1 MKDPLKAP
9 CISSAA
15 PQLKNHIRNDLRA
28 NMSDLQ
34 NNPLVGLEG
43 LPPFSKIKPA
53 HVVPALKAGIDECR
67 AKIDEVLANKSFTW
81 QGLVLPLEE
90 VDDKLSRMFSPVSH
104 MNSVVNS
111 DELREAYE
119 QCLPLISEYST
130 FVGQHQGL
138 YEAYNALHN
147 SDEFKTLN
155 TAQQKTITNALR
167 DFELSGIAL
176 APEQQKRYGEIS
188 ARLSELAAK
197 FGNNVM
203 DATLAW
209 QKHITDETELAGL
222 PESALALAADTAASK
237 ELDGWVFTLDFPS
250 YLPIMTYADNRE
262 LREETYTAFITRASD
277 QGPNAGEFDNS
288 AIMSEELALRHEIAQ
303 LLGFASYAEKSLATK
318 MAETPEQVFSFLEDL
333 AAKSKPQAEQELA
346 ELQAY
351 AKEKHGMD
359 ELAAWDYGYYG
370 EKLKQE
376 KYSISDEV
384 LRPYFPADKVLSGL
398 FETVNRLFGISVKE
412 LKDIDSYHKDVRFF
426 EIYDSSNTL
435 RGRFYLD
442 LYARDHKRGGAWMDD
457 CMGRKVR
464 ANGELQTPV
473 AYLVCNFNK
482 AVGDKPA
489 LFTHNEVTTLFHEF
503 GHGIHH
509 MLTQVDAAPV
519 AGINGVAWDAVELPS
534 QFLENWCYEEQALN
548 FISGHYETGEPLPKE
563 LLDKLLAAK
572 NYNSGM
578 QMLRQIEFSLFD
590 FRIHNDYQAG
600 EECQIQARLDEV
612 RSHTSVVK
620 APEFNRFQHGFS
632 HIFAGGYS
640 AGYYSYKWAEVLSA
654 DAFSKFEEEGIFNPE
669 TGQAFMQHILEKGG
683 SEEPMELFK
692 NFRGREPSVDALLR
706 HSGIAA

>member
-1 MKDPLKAP
+1 MK
-9 CISSAA
+9 CINA
-15 PQLKNHIRNDLRA
+15 KRVF
-28 NMSDLQ
+28 MS
-34 NNPLVGLEG
+34 NPLIGLEG
-43 LPPFSKIKPA
+43 LPPFSKIKPEF
-53 HVVPALKAGIDECR
+53 VVPALKDGIANCR
-67 AKIDEVLANKSFTW
+67 KAIDDVLAKKSYTW
-81 QGLVLPLEE
+81 DDLVLPLEE
-90 VDDKLSRMFSPVSH
+90 ADDKLSRLFSPVSH
-104 MNSVVNS
+104 LNSVMNN

-138 YEAYNALHN
+138 YEAYNALYN
-147 SDEFKTLN
+147 SDEFKTLT
-155 TAQQKTITNALR
+155 TAQQKSITNALR
-167 DFELSGIAL
+167 DFKLSGIAL
-176 APEQQKRYGEIS
+176 ASEDQKRYGEIS
-188 ARLSELAAK
+188 ARLSELSSK

-209 QKHITDETELAGL
+209 HKHITDEADLAGL
-222 PESALALAADTAASK
+222 PESALALAADTAKSK

-262 LREETYTAFITRASD
+262 LRKETYTAFSTRASD

-288 AIMSEELALRHEIAQ
+288 DIMKEALALRHELAQ
-303 LLGFASYAEKSLATK
+303 LLGFKSYAEKSLATK

-333 AAKSKPQAEQELA
+333 AAKSKPQAEQEVA
-346 ELQAY
+346 ELRAY
-351 AKEKHGMD
+351 AAQKYGIT
-359 ELAAWDYGYYG
+359 ELEAWDFGYYG

-376 KYSISDEV
+376 KYAISDEV
-384 LRPYFPADKVLSGL
+384 LRPYFPANKVLSGL
-398 FETVNRLFGISVKE
+398 FETVNRLFGISVNE
-412 LKDIDSYHKDVRFF
+412 VTDFDTYHKDVRFF
-426 EIYDSSNTL
+426 EIVDSNNTL

-442 LYARDHKRGGAWMDD
+442 LYARDRKRGGAWMDD

-534 QFLENWCYEEQALN
+534 QFLENWCYEEEALS
-548 FISGHYETGEPLPKE
+548 FISGHFETGEPLPKE

-590 FRIHNDYQAG
+590 FKIHNDYVAG
-600 EECQIQARLDEV
+600 EPCQIQSVLNDV
-612 RSHTSVVK
+612 RSRTSVVH

-654 DAFSKFEEEGIFNPE
+654 DAYAKFEEEGIFNPQ

-692 NFRGREPSVDALLR
+692 NFRGREPRVDALLR

>member
-1 MKDPLKAP
+1 
-9 CISSAA
+9 
-15 PQLKNHIRNDLRA
+15 
-28 NMSDLQ
+28 MSELQ
-34 NNPLVGLEG
+34 INPLIGLEG
-43 LPPFSKIKPA
+43 LPPFSKIKPEY
-53 HVVPALKAGIDECR
+53 VVPALKHGIEQSR
-67 AKIDEVLANKSFTW
+67 KAIDDVLAKGSYTW
-81 QGLVLPLEE
+81 DDLVLPLEE
-90 VDDKLSRMFSPVSH
+90 ADDKLSRMFSPVSH
-104 MNSVVNS
+104 LNSVMNN
-111 DELREAYE
+111 DELRQAYE

-138 YEAYNALHN
+138 YEAYNALYN
-147 SDEFKTLN
+147 SDEFKTLT

-167 DFELSGIAL
+167 DFKLSGIAL
-176 APEQQKRYGEIS
+176 GADDQKRYGEIS
-188 ARLSELAAK
+188 VRLSELASK

-209 QKHITDETELAGL
+209 QKHITDESQLAGL
-222 PESALALAADTAASK
+222 PESALALASETAKSK
-237 ELDGWVFTLDFPS
+237 DLDGWVFTLDFPS
-250 YLPIMTYADNRE
+250 YLPVMTYADDRE
-262 LREETYTAFITRASD
+262 LRRETYTAFCTRASD
-277 QGPNAGEFDNS
+277 QGPNAGEYDNS
-288 AIMSEELALRHEIAQ
+288 AIMSEELALRHELAQ
-303 LLGFASYAEKSLATK
+303 LLGFSSYAEKSLATK
-318 MAETPEQVFSFLEDL
+318 MAESPEQVFSFLEDL
-333 AAKSKPQAEQELA
+333 ATKSKPQAEQEVAELKA
-346 ELQAY
+346 YAEQKHGISELQA
-351 AKEKHGMD
+351 
-359 ELAAWDYGYYG
+359 WDFGYYS

-376 KYSISDEV
+376 KYAISDEV
-384 LRPYFPADKVLSGL
+384 LRPYFPANKVLSGL
-398 FETVNRLFGISVKE
+398 FETVNRLFGITVKE
-412 LKDIDSYHKDVRFF
+412 VNDFDSYHSDVRFF

-442 LYARDHKRGGAWMDD
+442 LYARDRKRGGAWMDD

-489 LFTHNEVTTLFHEF
+489 LFTHDEVTTLFHEF

-534 QFLENWCYEEQALN
+534 QFLENWCYDEEALS
-548 FISGHYETGEPLPKE
+548 FISGHYETGEALPKE

-590 FRIHNDYQAG
+590 FKIHNDYKAG
-600 EECQIQARLDEV
+600 EQCQIQAVLDDV
-612 RSHTSVVK
+612 RSRTSVVK
-620 APEFNRFQHGFS
+620 PPEFNRFQHGFS

-654 DAFSKFEEEGIFNPE
+654 DAFSKFEEEGIFNAE
-669 TGQAFMQHILEKGG
+669 TGQAFMQNILEKGG

-692 NFRGREPSVDALLR
+692 KFRGREPSVDALLR

>member
-1 MKDPLKAP
+1 
-9 CISSAA
+9 
-15 PQLKNHIRNDLRA
+15 
-28 NMSDLQ
+28 MS
-34 NNPLVGLEG
+34 NPLIGLEG
-43 LPPFSKIKPA
+43 LPPFSKIKPEY
-53 HVVPALKAGIDECR
+53 VVPALKDGIALCR
-67 AKIDEVLANKSFTW
+67 EAIDDVLAKGSFTW
-81 QGLVLPLEE
+81 NDLVLPLEE
-90 VDDKLSRMFSPVSH
+90 VDDRLSRLFSPVSH
-104 MNSVVNS
+104 LNSVMNS

-138 YEAYNALHN
+138 FEAYNALYN
-147 SDEFKTLN
+147 SDEFKTLT
-155 TAQQKTITNALR
+155 TAQQKSITNALR
-167 DFELSGIAL
+167 DFKLSGIAL

-188 ARLSELAAK
+188 ARLSDLASK

-209 QKHITDETELAGL
+209 HKHITNEADLAGL
-222 PESALALAADTAASK
+222 PESALALAADTAK
-237 ELDGWVFTLDFPS
+237 NRGLEGWVITLDIPS
-250 YLPIMTYADNRE
+250 YLPIMTFADNRE
-262 LREETYTAFITRASD
+262 LRKETYTAFSTRASD

-288 AIMSEELALRHEIAQ
+288 VIMSEELALRHEISQ
-303 LLGFASYAEKSLATK
+303 LLGFNSYAEKSLATK

-333 AAKSKPQAEQELA
+333 AAKSKPQAEQEVA
-346 ELQAY
+346 ELKAY
-351 AKEKHGMD
+351 AQQQHGIT
-359 ELAAWDYGYYG
+359 ELEAWDFGYYS

-376 KYSISDEV
+376 KYAISDEA

-412 LKDIDSYHKDVRFF
+412 VTDFDSYHKDVRFF
-426 EIYDSSNTL
+426 EILDSSNTL

-464 ANGELQTPV
+464 ANGQLQTPV

-482 AVGDKPA
+482 AVGGKPA
-489 LFTHNEVTTLFHEF
+489 LFTHDEVTTLFHEF

-534 QFLENWCYEEQALN
+534 QFLENWCYDEEALSL
-548 FISGHYETGEPLPKE
+548 ISGHYETGEPLPKE

-590 FRIHNDYQAG
+590 FKIHNDYVAG
-600 EECQIQARLDEV
+600 EPCQIQAILNDV
-612 RSHTSVVK
+612 RSRTSVVK
-620 APEFNRFQHGFS
+620 PPEFNRFQHGFS

-654 DAFSKFEEEGIFNPE
+654 DAFSKFEEEGIFNPQ
-669 TGQAFMQHILEKGG
+669 TGQAFMQNILEKGG

-692 NFRGREPSVDALLR
+692 KFRGREPNVDALLR
-706 HSGIAA
+706 HSGIAV

>member
-1 MKDPLKAP
+1 
-9 CISSAA
+9 
-15 PQLKNHIRNDLRA
+15 
-28 NMSDLQ
+28 MSELQ
-34 NNPLVGLEG
+34 INPLIGLEG
-43 LPPFSKIKPA
+43 LPPFSKIKPEY
-53 HVVPALKAGIDECR
+53 VVPALKHGIEQSR
-67 AKIDEVLANKSFTW
+67 KAIDDVLAKGSYTW
-81 QGLVLPLEE
+81 DDLVLPLEE
-90 VDDKLSRMFSPVSH
+90 ADDKLSRMFSPVSH
-104 MNSVVNS
+104 LNSVMNN
-111 DELREAYE
+111 DELRQAYE

-138 YEAYNALHN
+138 YEAYNALYN
-147 SDEFKTLN
+147 SDEFKTLT

-167 DFELSGIAL
+167 DFKLSGIAL
-176 APEQQKRYGEIS
+176 GADDQKRYGEIS
-188 ARLSELAAK
+188 VRLSELASK

-209 QKHITDETELAGL
+209 QKHITDESQLAGL
-222 PESALALAADTAASK
+222 PESALALASETAKSK
-237 ELDGWVFTLDFPS
+237 DLDGWVFTLDFPS
-250 YLPIMTYADNRE
+250 YLPVMTYADDRE
-262 LREETYTAFITRASD
+262 LRRETYTAFCTRASD
-277 QGPNAGEFDNS
+277 QGPNAGEYDNS
-288 AIMSEELALRHEIAQ
+288 AIMSEELALRHELAQ
-303 LLGFASYAEKSLATK
+303 LLGFSSYAEKSLATK
-318 MAETPEQVFSFLEDL
+318 MAESPEQVFSFLEDL
-333 AAKSKPQAEQELA
+333 AAKSKPQAEQEVAELKA
-346 ELQAY
+346 YAEQKHGISELQA
-351 AKEKHGMD
+351 
-359 ELAAWDYGYYG
+359 WDFGYYS

-376 KYSISDEV
+376 KYAISDEV
-384 LRPYFPADKVLSGL
+384 LRPYFPANKVLSGL
-398 FETVNRLFGISVKE
+398 FETVNRLFGITVKE
-412 LKDIDSYHKDVRFF
+412 VNDFDSYHSDVRFF
-426 EIYDSSNTL
+426 EIYDSSNEL

-442 LYARDHKRGGAWMDD
+442 LYARDRKRGGAWMDD

-489 LFTHNEVTTLFHEF
+489 LFTHDEVTTLFHEF

-534 QFLENWCYEEQALN
+534 QFLENWCYDEEALS
-548 FISGHYETGEPLPKE
+548 FISGHYETGEALPKE

-590 FRIHNDYQAG
+590 FKIHNDYKAG
-600 EECQIQARLDEV
+600 EQCQIQAVLDDV
-612 RSHTSVVK
+612 RSRTSIVK
-620 APEFNRFQHGFS
+620 PPEFNRFQNGFS

-654 DAFSKFEEEGIFNPE
+654 DAFSKFEEEGIFNAE
-669 TGQAFMQHILEKGG
+669 TGQAFMQNILEKGG

-692 NFRGREPSVDALLR
+692 KFRGREPSVDALLR

>member
-1 MKDPLKAP
+1 
-9 CISSAA
+9 
-15 PQLKNHIRNDLRA
+15 
-28 NMSDLQ
+28 MSELQ
-34 NNPLVGLEG
+34 INPLIGLEG
-43 LPPFSKIKPA
+43 LPPFSKIKPEY
-53 HVVPALKAGIDECR
+53 VVPALKHGIEQSR
-67 AKIDEVLANKSFTW
+67 KAIDDVLAKGSYTW
-81 QGLVLPLEE
+81 DDLVLPLEE
-90 VDDKLSRMFSPVSH
+90 ADDKLSRMFSPVSH
-104 MNSVVNS
+104 LNSVMNN
-111 DELREAYE
+111 DELRQAYE

-138 YEAYNALHN
+138 YEAYNALYN
-147 SDEFKTLN
+147 SDEFKTLT

-167 DFELSGIAL
+167 DFKLSGIAL
-176 APEQQKRYGEIS
+176 GDDDQKRYGEIS
-188 ARLSELAAK
+188 VRLSELASK

-209 QKHITDETELAGL
+209 QKHITDESQLAGL
-222 PESALALAADTAASK
+222 PESALALASETAKSK
-237 ELDGWVFTLDFPS
+237 DLDGWVFTLDFPS
-250 YLPIMTYADNRE
+250 YLPVMTYADDRE
-262 LREETYTAFITRASD
+262 LRRETYTAFCTRASD
-277 QGPNAGEFDNS
+277 QGPNAGEYDNS
-288 AIMSEELALRHEIAQ
+288 AIMSEELALRHELAQ
-303 LLGFASYAEKSLATK
+303 LLGFSSYAEKSLATK
-318 MAETPEQVFSFLEDL
+318 MAESPEQVFSFLEDL
-333 AAKSKPQAEQELA
+333 AAKSKPQAEQEVAELKA
-346 ELQAY
+346 YAEQKHGISELQA
-351 AKEKHGMD
+351 
-359 ELAAWDYGYYG
+359 WDFGYYS

-376 KYSISDEV
+376 KYAISDEV
-384 LRPYFPADKVLSGL
+384 LRPYFPANKVLSGL
-398 FETVNRLFGISVKE
+398 FETVNRLFGITVKE
-412 LKDIDSYHKDVRFF
+412 VNDFDSYHCDVRFF

-442 LYARDHKRGGAWMDD
+442 LYARDRKRGGAWMDD

-489 LFTHNEVTTLFHEF
+489 LFTHDEVTTLFHEF

-534 QFLENWCYEEQALN
+534 QFLENWCYDEEALS

-590 FRIHNDYQAG
+590 FKIHNDYKAG
-600 EECQIQARLDEV
+600 EQCQIQAVLDDV
-612 RSHTSVVK
+612 RSRTSVVK
-620 APEFNRFQHGFS
+620 PPEFNRFQHGFS

-654 DAFSKFEEEGIFNPE
+654 DAFSKFEEEGIFNAE
-669 TGQAFMQHILEKGG
+669 TGQAFMQNILEKGG

-692 NFRGREPSVDALLR
+692 KFRGREPSVDALLR

>member
-1 MKDPLKAP
+1 
-9 CISSAA
+9 
-15 PQLKNHIRNDLRA
+15 
-28 NMSDLQ
+28 MSNAQ
-34 NNPLVGLEG
+34 TNPLIGLEG
-43 LPPFSKIKPA
+43 LPPFSKIKPE
-53 HVVPALKAGIDECR
+53 HVVPALKKGIEHCR
-67 AKIDEVLANKSFTW
+67 SAIDDVLAKQSYTW
-81 QGLVLPLEE
+81 NDLVLPLEE
-90 VDDKLSRMFSPVSH
+90 ADDKLSRLFSPVSH
-104 MNSVVNS
+104 LNSVMNN

-138 YEAYNALHN
+138 YEAYSALYN
-147 SDEFKTLN
+147 SDEFKTLT

-167 DFELSGIAL
+167 DFKLSGIAL
-176 APEQQKRYGEIS
+176 NPEQQKRYGEIS
-188 ARLSELAAK
+188 ARLSELASK

-209 QKHITDETELAGL
+209 HKHITDKSQLAGL
-222 PESALALAADTAASK
+222 PESALALAADTAKSK
-237 ELDGWVFTLDFPS
+237 DLEGWVFTLDFPS
-250 YLPIMTYADNRE
+250 YLPIMTYADDRE
-262 LREETYTAFITRASD
+262 LRKETYTAFSTRASD

-288 AIMSEELALRHEIAQ
+288 AIMSEELALRHELAQ
-303 LLGFASYAEKSLATK
+303 LLGFNNYAEKSLATK
-318 MAETPEQVFSFLEDL
+318 MAESPAQVFSFLEDL
-333 AAKSKPQAEQELA
+333 AAKSKPQAEQELKELQQYA
-346 ELQAY
+346 EQQHGISELQA
-351 AKEKHGMD
+351 
-359 ELAAWDYGYYG
+359 WDFGYYS

-376 KYSISDEV
+376 KYAISDEV

-398 FETVNRLFGISVKE
+398 FETVNRLFGITVKE
-412 LKDIDSYHKDVRFF
+412 QKDIDTYHKDVRFF
-426 EIYDSSNTL
+426 EIYDSNNTL

-482 AVGDKPA
+482 AIGDKPA

-534 QFLENWCYEEQALN
+534 QFLENWCYEEEALS
-548 FISGHYETGEPLPKE
+548 FISGHFETGEPLPKE

-578 QMLRQIEFSLFD
+578 QMLRQLEFSLFD
-590 FRIHNDYQAG
+590 FKIHHDYDSGQP
-600 EECQIQARLDEV
+600 CNIQAVLDDV
-612 RSHTSVVK
+612 RSRTSVIK
-620 APEFNRFQHGFS
+620 PPAFNRFQHGFS

-654 DAFSKFEEEGIFNPE
+654 DAYSKFEEEGIFNPQ

-683 SEEPMELFK
+683 SEEPMALFK